1 MLKALNPKLIL
12 VVSVF
17 ISLLSC
23 VDTKPELIQ
32 LYFQKDLLPE
42 GIAIDSRTEKV
53 YLNSLKHNK
62 IVSSSIN
69 GNNPKIFLETNEYNY
84 LSGFGMT
91 IKGDTLY
98 ALGNSL
104 PEGKS
109 KSILLLLQLSTGALI
124 DSYSIKDSVSHYW
137 NDLAISTTN
146 QVFIT
151 DSESNKIYT
160 IQRPSKTIE
169 IYLDSEAIPNSNGIT
184 ISAND
189 NYLYLASDNGI
200 AVLETASK
208 KLLNK
213 PKEEYSSIDGLKYY
227 KNNLYGI
234 VNGWGEQS
242 QNGLFKFE
250 LNSTGTEILK
260 SKKLVE
266 FTERFRIPTTFDICD
281 GYIYFITNTQ
291 IDNLDG
297 NTNEI
302 LDLNTLEPYRMMKT
316 PLK

>member
-1 MLKALNPKLIL
+1 MLKALNPKSIL

-32 LYFQKDLLPE
+32 LNFQKDLLPE

-53 YLNSLKHNK
+53 YLNSLKNNK

-69 GNNPKIFLETNEYNY
+69 GSNPKTFLETNEYNY

-98 ALGNSL
+98 ALGNNL

-146 QVFIT
+146 QIFIT
-151 DSESNKIYT
+151 DSQSNKIYS
-160 IQRPSKTIE
+160 IQRPGKTVQ
-169 IYLDSEAIPNSNGIT
+169 IYWDSEAVPYSNGIT

-200 AVLETASK
+200 AVIETASK

-316 PLK
+316 PLE

>member
-1 MLKALNPKLIL
+1 MQKTRYLDSVALFLLSLIL
-12 VVSVF
+12 F
-17 ISLLSC
+17 SC
-23 VDTKPELIQ
+23 ASKKPQLIQ
-32 LYFQKDLLPE
+32 LPFEKDLLPE

-69 GNNPKIFLETNEYNY
+69 GNNPKTFLETNEYNY

-124 DSYSIKDSVSHYW
+124 DSYSIKGSVSHYW

-169 IYLDSEAIPNSNGIT
+169 IYLDSEAVPYSNGIT

-200 AVLETASK
+200 AVIETASK

-227 KNNLYGI
+227 KNYLYGI
-234 VNGWGEQS
+234 VNGWGKQS

-291 IDNLDG
+291 IDNLDS

-302 LDLNTLEPYRMMKT
+302 LDLKTLEPYRMMKT

>member
-1 MLKALNPKLIL
+1 MKKVLLFKSVIICLFTL
-12 VVSVF
+12 VQVSCT
-17 ISLLSC
+17 SK
-23 VDTKPELIQ
+23 KPELIQ
-32 LYFQKDLLPE
+32 LPFQKDLLPE

-53 YLNSLKHNK
+53 YLNSLKNNK
-62 IVSSSIN
+62 IVSSSID
-69 GNNPKIFLETNEYNY
+69 GSNPKTFLETNEYNY

-104 PEGKS
+104 PEGES

-200 AVLETASK
+200 AVIETASK